1 VVQAIREIVKVG
13 EGGLVQVR
21 VPESHQ
27 GDNAEVIVLIETR
40 SDSLENRRASL
51 DALQRSLK
59 LDLAAAQEWARRADL
74 ERKASSR
81 M

>member
-1 VVQAIREIVKVG
+1 MVQAIREIVKVG

-27 GDNAEVIVLIETR
+27 GDSAEVIVLIEAR
-40 SDSLENRRASL
+40 SESSQSRLASL
-51 DALQRSLK
+51 DVLQQSLK
-59 LDLAAAQEWARRADL
+59 LDFAAAQAWVRRTDQ